1 MNNETPSQAFKKE
14 MHKLIQEVMDEAG
27 IYKCCLNCCKFNED
41 TELCKLCTPP
51 ARPPARVITF
61 GCPAFVELDA
71 VVEVASPLP
80 PKPLSLDFDD
90 DIPF

>member
-1 MNNETPSQAFKKE
+1 MTPSQEFKRA
-14 MHKLIQEVMDEAG
+14 MHKLIREVMDESG
-27 IYKCCLNCCKFNED
+27 IYKCCLNCNKFNEYN
-41 TELCKLCTPP
+41 ELCRLCVPP

-80 PKPLSLDFDD
+80 PKLKTLDFDD
-90 DIPF
+90 EIPF